1 MGYDLEI
8 ITKKTKRKYQMWF
21 SVWDWYRLLVI
32 TLHGLGALT
41 SEEVER
47 KLMTVNGLQQGTLP
61 DDEDQEEIDK
71 IIEIDME
78 DGDEKDVIKNR
89 VLEMNINADVKGRIR
104 GVGIAVPRFM
114 TENASEEELEN
125 IYKHLESLA
134 TIQLLTNHMLFDTQS
149 ATGFGNKTCKA
160 LTCNDGLM
168 ISQQVVSGLGSGMF
182 IALTKAD
189 ALDEKLEESFN
200 EMSLSD
206 SLKTVLSELE
216 KMDAGDFEMD
226 ELWENHQ
233 EETRRWF
240 AIMIKATMLDAKIK
254 IT

>member
-1 MGYDLEI
+1 
-8 ITKKTKRKYQMWF
+8 
-21 SVWDWYRLLVI
+21 
-32 TLHGLGALT
+32 
-41 SEEVER
+41 
-47 KLMTVNGLQQGTLP
+47 
-61 DDEDQEEIDK
+61 
-71 IIEIDME
+71 
-78 DGDEKDVIKNR
+78 
-89 VLEMNINADVKGRIR
+89 
-104 GVGIAVPRFM
+104 
-114 TENASEEELEN
+114 
-125 IYKHLESLA
+125 
-134 TIQLLTNHMLFDTQS
+134 
-149 ATGFGNKTCKA
+149 
-160 LTCNDGLM
+160 M

-233 EETRRWF
+233 EETRKWF